1 MREMRAFITLINTTK
16 IPTIWIFSVIGISLF
31 LLASADIIHLEC
43 DCYGDTRE
51 NILKDIKF
59 YLIPA
64 IVLTIA
70 PCVLTMLGIQWNAS
84 VRIVSILSWYMRILG
99 TLIIIRGIYWCLTV
113 RDD

>member
-1 MREMRAFITLINTTK
+1 MKAFITLINTTK
-16 IPTIWIFSVIGISLF
+16 VPAVWILSVIGISLF
-31 LLASADIIHLEC
+31 LLVSADIIHLEC
-43 DCYGDTRE
+43 DCCGDNRE
-51 NILKDIKF
+51 DILKDIKF
-59 YLIPA
+59 CLIPA

-70 PCVLTMLGIQWNAS
+70 PCVITMLGIQWNAS